1 MIRILLLASL
11 LCSLTFAGCGS
22 EGPELADVSGLVS
35 LDGRPI
41 AGAVLTFRP
50 KFPGGTPSYGGTDEN
65 GHYTLN
71 YTDTKAGAL
80 IGEYDVDIEPPK
92 KLSRDDIADLKS
104 QGLPIPDQ
112 GAIVKIPAKYR
123 GENAL
128 IAKVEPG
135 RNTIDFLLDTK

>member
-1 MIRILLLASL
+1 MFRILILACALGTLSL
-11 LCSLTFAGCGS
+11 VGCGS
-22 EGPELADVSGLVS
+22 DGPELADVSGLVS

-50 KFPGGTPSYGGTDEN
+50 KFSGGTTSYGGTDED
-65 GHYTLN
+65 GRYTLN

-80 IGEYDVDIEPPK
+80 IGEYEVDIEPPR

-104 QGLPIPDQ
+104 QGLPVPDQ
-112 GAIVKIPAKYR
+112 SAIVKIPVKYR

-128 IAKVEPG
+128 TAKVEAG
-135 RNTIDFLLDTK
+135 SNAIDFILDTR